1 MVKKYVVEL
10 DGFGEAH
17 LITLACS
24 KAPAGR
30 KRWTIRLLADQL
42 VELQIVESIGRE
54 TVRTTLKKCA

>member
-30 KRWTIRLLADQL
+30 KRWTIRLLADQW
-42 VELQIVESIGRE
+42 VV
-54 TVRTTLKKCA
+54 V